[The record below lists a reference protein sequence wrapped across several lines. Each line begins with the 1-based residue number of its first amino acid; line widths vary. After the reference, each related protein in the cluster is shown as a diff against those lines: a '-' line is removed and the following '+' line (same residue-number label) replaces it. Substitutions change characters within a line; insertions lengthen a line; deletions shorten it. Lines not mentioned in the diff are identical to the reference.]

1 MKTPTCSGV
10 TVHTDPVQ
18 EAIARKLQGIAGVPP
33 IEQTKMIRR
42 ACKAGA
48 SAVWSTVLYEIV
60 SKPPQEREYCAGCDL
75 IGAEGEGK

>member
-1 MKTPTCSGV
+1 
-10 TVHTDPVQ
+10 
-18 EAIARKLQGIAGVPP
+18 
-33 IEQTKMIRR
+33 MIRR

-48 SAVWSTVLYEIV
+48 SAVWSKVLYEIV